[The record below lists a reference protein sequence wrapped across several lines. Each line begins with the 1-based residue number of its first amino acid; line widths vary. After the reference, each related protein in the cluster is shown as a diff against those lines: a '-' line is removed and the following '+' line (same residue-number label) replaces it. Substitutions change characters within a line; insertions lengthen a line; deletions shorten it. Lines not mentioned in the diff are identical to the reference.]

1 MLSIF
6 TGASL
11 KYVIPE
17 FASGL
22 GKQLLHFQ
30 HIQKSAAGKVM
41 LTNDSRRT
49 LYFLHFLYLLISPF
63 IGGCYPFRVA
73 SLQLT
78 ASNGNLASSARARHE

>member
-49 LYFLHFLYLLISPF
+49 LYFLHFLYLLIWPF
-63 IGGCYPFRVA
+63 IGAVTLSVWRPC
-73 SLQLT
+73 
-78 ASNGNLASSARARHE
+78 NLLHPMEI